1 MLSDALFICCSDK
14 ERNNYCIDKKIGLKI
29 ITMIVMEIIV
39 VIVEFLFMITDWS
52 IDDDNLLI
60 CLRL

>member
-14 ERNNYCIDKKIGLKI
+14 ERNNYWIDKKIGLKI
-29 ITMIVMEIIV
+29 ITMIVIEIIV
-39 VIVEFLFMITDWS
+39 VIVEFLFAITDWS
-52 IDDDNLLI
+52 IDDDLLI